1 MNLELLIKE
10 HEGFRA
16 EPYDDMGD
24 VSIGYGRNLSQVGLS
39 EEEATYLL
47 RNDLKRVRRAIQ
59 DRFGLDGLG
68 SARQAV
74 LISMG
79 YNLGIGGLFSFKK
92 MWAAIERADW
102 DGAAR
107 EMLDSKWA
115 GQVKGRAV
123 ELSEMMRNGEWK
135 A

>member
-1 MNLELLIKE
+1 MNLEQLIKK
-10 HEGFRA
+10 HEGFSS

-24 VSIGYGRNLSQVGLS
+24 VSIGYGRNLTQVKLS
-39 EEEATYLL
+39 EEEATFLL
-47 RNDLKRVRRAIQ
+47 RNDLQRVRLAIQ
-59 DRFGLDGLG
+59 KRFALSGVN

-92 MWAAIERADW
+92 MWGCVEREDW
-102 DGAAR
+102 DGAADQ
-107 EMLDSKWA
+107 MLDSKWA

-123 ELSEMMRNGEWK
+123 ELSEMMRTGEWV
-135 A
+135 